1 MTDTVKVQNLM
12 LKVAVVI
19 FALLVCIGA
28 VHTWQS
34 RSGAVATTGTTNVE
48 RSARPSFQDSHIK
61 AHLESLP
68 IVD

>member
-19 FALLVCIGA
+19 FALLVCI
-28 VHTWQS
+28 
-34 RSGAVATTGTTNVE
+34 
-48 RSARPSFQDSHIK
+48 
-61 AHLESLP
+61 LESLP